1 MDGKL
6 SAADQRQAELQP
18 APNRVLHASLMMT
31 LRAPYFRSSRWHLLL
46 APAFGRLCCSR
57 GNSLARSGLYAS
69 FIVPTPGSVAE
80 RWWEIASD
88 GSLLRHTAVTL
99 REVLTGLLVGV
110 VAAFWMG
117 YRIAKS
123 RIVALTLTP
132 YLVALQAV
140 PIVAIAPLLI
150 IWFGAGIASK
160 VIICALL
167 VFFPTLVN
175 TVIGMRNIPPELRDL
190 MRSLEATPLQT
201 FWHLELPA
209 AMPIL
214 IGGLKVSATLSVI
227 GAVVG
232 EFVSASAG
240 LGYLINFGRGVY
252 DTPLVIA
259 AVFTLTALA
268 LMLYGLAP
276 GWNTCCSTGRM
287 LAEGWQTTPNPVHL
301 SAKTASSTLE

>member
-1 MDGKL
+1 MNSKL
-6 SAADQRQAELQP
+6 TVLKPHRTETSAP
-18 APNRVLHASLMMT
+18 ASLST
-31 LRAPYFRSSRWHLLL
+31 PLGSPHYRSSRWHMVL
-46 APAFGRLCCSR
+46 APAFGVFL
-57 GNSLARSGLYAS
+57 LVAWELVARSGMYAS
-69 FIVPTPGSVAE
+69 FIVPTPSSVAD
-80 RWWEIASD
+80 RWWEIASN
-88 GSLLRHTAVTL
+88 GSLIRHTAVTL
-99 REVLTGLLVGV
+99 REVLTGLLAGV
-110 VAAFWMG
+110 LAAFWVG
-117 YRIAKS
+117 YLLAKN
-123 RIVALTLTP
+123 RIVAYTLTP

-167 VFFPTLVN
+167 VFFPMLVN
-175 TVIGMRNIPPELRDL
+175 TVIGMRNIPPELHDL

-209 AMPIL
+209 ALPIL
-214 IGGLKVSATLSVI
+214 LGGLKVSATLSVI

-259 AVFTLTALA
+259 AVFTLTGLA
-268 LMLYGLAP
+268 LLLYGLAA
-276 GWNTCCSTGRM
+276 WLERI
-287 LAEGWQTTPNPVHL
+287 LLDWQN
-301 SAKTASSTLE
+301 